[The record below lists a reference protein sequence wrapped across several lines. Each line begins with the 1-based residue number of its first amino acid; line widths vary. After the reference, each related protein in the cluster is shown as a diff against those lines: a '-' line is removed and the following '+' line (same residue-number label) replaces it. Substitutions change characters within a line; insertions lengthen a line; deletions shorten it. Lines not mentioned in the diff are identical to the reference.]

1 MAEFNRGDADTDL
14 GRDAERF
21 FGIRRDYAQAVQA
34 EEVSIEQGAVVRL
47 EAEAVSMEQ
56 SAVAAMRA
64 ERATMRD
71 SAVAALATRSAALDG
86 AYVGVLAAPVV
97 RGDVHTWLDLRTAF
111 AVGLGLAVGSFALSL
126 GRGML
131 RGLFR

>member
-1 MAEFNRGDADTDL
+1 MAEFNRGETEAGMGGET
-14 GRDAERF
+14 ARF

-71 SAVAALATRSAALDG
+71 SAVAALATKSAALDG

>member
-1 MAEFNRGDADTDL
+1 MAGFERGSRRTGIDPD
-14 GRDAERF
+14 RF
-21 FGIRRDYAQAVQA
+21 AGIRRDYARVVQA

-56 SAVAAMRA
+56 SAVAAMRT
-64 ERATMRD
+64 ERATLRD
-71 SAVAALATRSAALDG
+71 SAAAVLATKSAACDG

-97 RGDVHTWLDLRTAF
+97 RGDVHTWFDLRTAF

-131 RGLFR
+131 RSLFR